1 MSDDEQL
8 SVFFYDFRS
17 FLAVDSA
24 FDESHK
30 RRLQSNRAQQKLLR
44 LPPTFFLNLAT
55 DVHDELVRR
64 LSKSTQV
71 ALEHNSSF
79 HPRRNISR
87 QKLSRL
93 SANRF
98 NDLCFD
104 ILFEI
109 ERRNPILRDDHNSA
123 SISTDIKLAD
133 IDNSSSAKDDK
144 TKSSGLSQNEV
155 PPLLAAANIKK
166 KSTNTTSNHTDTKN
180 DITLTHTAPIVSNAT
195 ENPTTSTAPA
205 GPDSSKNDI
214 PLTIAAASAPLAII
228 PTDKTSTVMS
238 DATTTPIRTQFS
250 STDFI
255 NDPPAP
261 PSSAGSWS
269 CYSDVTHTPSTALT
283 SPATSEA
290 GVALKPLSNSYNPNS
305 LPNDTSEL
313 PVVSGF
319 QASTLTP
326 TKSTLVEDSED
337 DNESELSDISD
348 NEAHLGADR
357 HPSVNAALRAWSI
370 KNSSQADITS
380 LNNFFNNSGELNKSG
395 DFPTPSSS
403 DSEEDNE
410 DRYNLAHDFNIGE
423 ERDKID
429 LDEEHQDEL
438 DALTMVL
445 SQNSVGNSINSD
457 DMKRSY
463 PLHSIEEERSPYIPQ
478 KFLKRAS
485 TSPYNNNSSN
495 SGAQSPQERR
505 RSLSETMSSSIP
517 GGARS
522 RSFNKLDG
530 MFISTSKSNSPDLFQ
545 GSSAESLHQRTIKE
559 KDDHIKAL
567 VDEGTRLDETIN
579 QLTKRLSESEAQR
592 QMLQQENYQLHAALN
607 DAENEKDK
615 LEQKFKVEEEQHQ
628 RIHIESEE
636 KSVQNKR
643 DAEHQLAQKLKLKE
657 DEFAQALIEK
667 ENEISQLRKN
677 KDAELTHLLADK
689 DNEIAKFKATREELE
704 LQHEKLKNKHAE
716 VMSKQTEF
724 AGSSANLT
732 SQITLLESKLLK
744 QDDVS
749 ARNIFFL
756 EMSFFFFFQ
765 FCI

>member
-64 LSKSTQV
+64 LSKSTQA

-123 SISTDIKLAD
+123 SISTATKLAD
-133 IDNSSSAKDDK
+133 IDHSYNAKDDK
-144 TKSSGLSQNEV
+144 TLSNGLSQNEV
-155 PPLLAAANIKK
+155 PPLLAAANINK
-166 KSTNTTSNHTDTKN
+166 KSTNNTDTKN
-180 DITLTHTAPIVSNAT
+180 DITLTRTAPVISNAA

-205 GPDSSKNDI
+205 GPDSSKNDL
-214 PLTIAAASAPLAII
+214 PLTIAAVSAPLAII
-228 PTDKTSTVMS
+228 PTDKTSTGMS

-250 STDFI
+250 LTDFI

-269 CYSDVTHTPSTALT
+269 CYSDVTHTPSTILT

-290 GVALKPLSNSYNPNS
+290 GVALKPLSNNYNPNS
-305 LPNDTSEL
+305 STNDTAGL
-313 PVVSGF
+313 PAVSGF

-326 TKSTLVEDSED
+326 TKSTLVQDSED

-348 NEAHLGADR
+348 NAAHLGADR
-357 HPSVNAALRAWSI
+357 HPGVNAALRAWSI

-380 LNNFFNNSGELNKSG
+380 LNNLFNNSGELNKSG

-403 DSEEDNE
+403 DSEEDND

-423 ERDKID
+423 EQDKIE
-429 LDEEHQDEL
+429 LDKEHQDEL
-438 DALTMVL
+438 NALTMVL
-445 SQNSVGNSINSD
+445 SQNSGGNSLNSD

-485 TSPYNNNSSN
+485 TSPYSNHSSN
-495 SGAQSPQERR
+495 SSAQSPQERR

-530 MFISTSKSNSPDLFQ
+530 MFISATKSNSPDLFQ

-579 QLTKRLSESEAQR
+579 QLTKRLSESEAQC
-592 QMLQQENYQLHAALN
+592 QMLQQENHQLHATLN
-607 DAENEKDK
+607 DAKNEKDK
-615 LEQKFKVEEEQHQ
+615 LEQKLKIEEEQRE
-628 RIHIESEE
+628 RIHIDSKE
-636 KSVQNKR
+636 KSAQIKC
-643 DAEHQLAQKLKLKE
+643 DTEQQFAQKLKVKE
-657 DEFAQALIEK
+657 NELAQALIEK
-667 ENEISQLRKN
+667 DNEISQLREN
-677 KDAELTHLLADK
+677 KDTELAQLLADK

-704 LQHEKLKNKHAE
+704 SQLEKLKNKHAE

-724 AGSSANLT
+724 AGSSANLS
-732 SQITLLESKLLK
+732 SQIILLESKLLK

-749 ARNIFFL
+749 TRNTFFL
-756 EMSFFFFFQ
+756 KYFFFSFLYKHY
-765 FCI
+765 